1 MQPALKNVDSVVIIP
16 TYNEKENVAA
26 IIEAVFA
33 LPRQFDV
40 LIIDDNSPDGTA
52 EIVKSLQAAH
62 PERLHLIQRQGK
74 LGLGTAYI
82 AGFKW
87 ALDHDYD
94 YVFEMDADFS
104 HNPDDL
110 TKLHDACARQGA
122 DVAVGSRYVTGVNVV
137 NWPMGRVLMSFY
149 ASRYVRI
156 VTGMPIND
164 ATAGFVCYRREVLET
179 LSLDDIRFKGYAFQI
194 EMKFLAYK
202 YGFKIA
208 EVPII
213 FVNRVLGTSKM
224 SSGIFS
230 EGFFGVLRLKWSSLF
245 NKYQRKPN
253 H

>member
-1 MQPALKNVDSVVIIP
+1 MSHQAKNVDRVVIIP
-16 TYNEKENVAA
+16 TYNEKENVAT

-33 LPRQFDV
+33 LPREFDI

-52 EIVKSLQAAH
+52 AIVKELQTKYKD
-62 PERLHLIQRQGK
+62 RLHLVERAGK

-87 ALDHDYD
+87 ALANGYE

-104 HNPDDL
+104 HNPADL
-110 TKLHDACARQGA
+110 LKLHDACAGNGA
-122 DVAVGSRYVTGVNVV
+122 DVAIGSRYVTGVNVV
-137 NWPMGRVLMSFY
+137 NWPMGRVLMSYY

-156 VTGMPIND
+156 VTGMPIHD
-164 ATAGFVCYRREVLET
+164 ATAGFVCYRRRVLET
-179 LSLDDIRFKGYAFQI
+179 LPLDEIRFKGYAFQI

-202 YGFKIA
+202 CGFKIE

-213 FVNRVLGTSKM
+213 FVNRMLGTSKM

-230 EGFFGVLRLKWSSLF
+230 EGFFGVMRLKWSSF
-245 NKYQRKPN
+245 FTKYPKVD
-253 H
+253 